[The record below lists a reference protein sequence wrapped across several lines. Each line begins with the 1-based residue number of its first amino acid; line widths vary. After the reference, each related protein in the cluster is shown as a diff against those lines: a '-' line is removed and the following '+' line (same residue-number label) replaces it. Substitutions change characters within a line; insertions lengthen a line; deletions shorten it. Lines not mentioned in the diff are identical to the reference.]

1 MEYLNMVMGITTYL
15 FTAVIF
21 AAFRRCEGEG
31 RSMFK
36 YFVDFL
42 FYSIAPLVAA
52 AFIYA
57 R

>member
-21 AAFRRCEGEG
+21 VAFRRSEGEG
-31 RSMFK
+31 RFMFK
-36 YFVDFL
+36 YSVDFL

-52 AFIYA
+52 AFLYA

>member
-21 AAFRRCEGEG
+21 VAFRRSEGEG
-31 RSMFK
+31 RFMFK
-36 YFVDFL
+36 YSVDFL
-42 FYSIAPLVAA
+42 FYSLAPLVAV
-52 AFIYA
+52 AFFGV